1 MSNAAGVS
9 LQCAECQT
17 VLAEG
22 ERRIETDGG
31 VFCERCFDRL
41 SRSVREALAGQS
53 QDIDYGR
60 ALVGAIAGGLGGAA
74 VWWGFTI
81 FTGIAFGLVA
91 IVIGIAVGRGLLM
104 FSGGKRS
111 RGLQILSVSVASI
124 SYFYATYL
132 VNRSYMLKGIEGT
145 SEVGLP
151 LLPLDPSLFISVVSV
166 GFELF
171 DLIFLAIVAYE
182 AWTIPAPVRLRE

>member
-1 MSNAAGVS
+1 M
-9 LQCAECQT
+9 
-17 VLAEG
+17 
-22 ERRIETDGG
+22 
-31 VFCERCFDRL
+31 
-41 SRSVREALAGQS
+41 
-53 QDIDYGR
+53 
-60 ALVGAIAGGLGGAA
+60 
-74 VWWGFTI
+74 
-81 FTGIAFGLVA
+81 
-91 IVIGIAVGRGLLM
+91 
-104 FSGGKRS
+104 
-111 RGLQILSVSVASI
+111 QILSVSVASI